1 METLTVGSMTL
12 DVRRKGT
19 GRPIVYLHAEQFVD
33 RTEPFLNAMANT
45 FQVIAP
51 RHPGYG
57 ATPLPPD
64 CRTVDDLAYLYLDLL
79 DQLDLQDVTLVG
91 ASFGGWIALE
101 MAVRNCSRLAKVALI
116 STVGVKLSGREE
128 RDFADIFFLPDSEAF
143 PALFADPKRWA
154 PDYASLPVSEVEAL
168 ARERQTTAF
177 FGWKPYLHKPG
188 LQQWLHRVKLPTL
201 VLWGEQDRFA
211 TPAYGRRLAERLPK
225 AEFKLVSDA
234 GHYPQIEQA
243 EAVVCAIAAFASK

>member
-33 RTEPFLNAMANT
+33 RTEPFLDAMANT

-91 ASFGGWIALE
+91 ASFGG
-101 MAVRNCSRLAKVALI
+101 
-116 STVGVKLSGREE
+116 
-128 RDFADIFFLPDSEAF
+128 
-143 PALFADPKRWA
+143 
-154 PDYASLPVSEVEAL
+154 
-168 ARERQTTAF
+168 
-177 FGWKPYLHKPG
+177 
-188 LQQWLHRVKLPTL
+188 
-201 VLWGEQDRFA
+201 
-211 TPAYGRRLAERLPK
+211 
-225 AEFKLVSDA
+225 
-234 GHYPQIEQA
+234 
-243 EAVVCAIAAFASK
+243 